1 MSHFWK
7 VRVNKWLYEKKN
19 RPYTNANMTRS
30 KELLQ
35 VPLIDFEEIRKK
47 IDFVLHIPDLQNRL
61 GIWDMSERGVI
72 IVWTEPKDIPETL
85 DLAHFE
91 TPILIIWAGYHDRK
105 MVDDVIVSDLKSLL
119 KLANEK
125 IRKRALEVLSV
136 KK

>member
-1 MSHFWK
+1 MPHFWK
-7 VRVNKWLYEKKN
+7 FRVNKWLYGKKN
-19 RPYTNANMTRS
+19 RPYTNANITRL

-61 GIWDMSERGVI
+61 GIWDMSERGII

-105 MVDDVIVSDLKSLL
+105 IVDDVIVSDLKSLL